1 MLTLAVALALATA
14 SPTRDASP
22 QARATGA
29 GDARRDTRAR
39 EILARDTFPRVVLAT
54 RDERTARRDSA
65 NRHRATAMGEVR
77 GRVIDAGADVPLAA
91 ASLTIEGNGATRL
104 ATSALDGAFAFAG
117 VSPGRYTLV
126 VVRTAYR
133 PTRLGIVVPEG
144 SALVLDVQLTRLPVA
159 LAPMLVQASRD
170 DEPALAPGF
179 EAPATRYADGASS
192 SRAATLLASPG
203 GMSSALLG
211 VLPSRRP
218 TDPGGNR
225 DGRTL
230 FIWGA
235 KDAGARV
242 TLDGVP
248 LGAPLH
254 LGGLLPVVDE
264 DLMAPAR
271 MWSGGAP
278 ARYDGGTDYVLDLRT
293 RAANRDSL
301 RLWGTFDVLS
311 ERIGGELP
319 IGEGGSLLAGAR
331 RVHDGS
337 LARRAGADPDYGY
350 GDGLVRLQLR
360 PSAGHELRATAF
372 ITNEALELPRDQ
384 GRDEARWG
392 NRAGALAWERTR
404 SSHGTLVR
412 AGLSDAI
419 IDLPLL
425 TLRDG
430 HLRADARRL
439 SLLAEQRWGGTRAV
453 TALGAEA
460 ERFDVQRAIDGDSLG
475 GSIPAP
481 PKEGPPCG
489 VTAACS
495 VAPNAARVTGTTTG
509 LYVDHR
515 RLVASWLQ
523 LGVGLR
529 GVIAPGMR
537 EGSRALLL
545 PRLALEATPSSG
557 STVRVGVGSF
567 SRAATL
573 FDEANGVTVLQ
584 STGLAAA
591 AGADGAWMSQSTA
604 TQFEVG
610 ASQRWTHALLG
621 VVAYWQRPQVT
632 GLGQS
637 ALRHRGVD
645 ATWQYARG
653 VTSFTASYSRVNREI
668 RSWDADTSA
677 ELLTTRLEQVASLGA
692 ATHVWKVHGS
702 LSASYAHG
710 LSFASV
716 VLERPNRA
724 NTSGTP
730 SDLTGVGGASAP
742 PTIPPQRSFLRVDA
756 SISGRICVAGPS
768 CRLVLAPYARVL
780 NALDRR
786 DAIFFYRESPAR
798 NANRLGWVP
807 ALLSLGLRVDVARD
821 R

>member
-1 MLTLAVALALATA
+1 
-14 SPTRDASP
+14 
-22 QARATGA
+22 
-29 GDARRDTRAR
+29 
-39 EILARDTFPRVVLAT
+39 
-54 RDERTARRDSA
+54 
-65 NRHRATAMGEVR
+65 MGEVR

-192 SRAATLLASPG
+192 SRTATLLASPG

-242 TLDGVP
+242 TRRCP

-254 LGGLLPVVDE
+254 RRAAPRGRGTS
-264 DLMAPAR
+264 APAR
-271 MWSGGAP
+271 MAWWSAP
-278 ARYDGGTDYVLDLRT
+278 RATAGPWLDLHARGS
-293 RAANRDSL
+293 RLVAAV
-301 RLWGTFDVLS
+301 TFDVLS
-311 ERIGGELP
+311 ERRGAP
-319 IGEGGSLLAGAR
+319 AGEGGSLLAGAR

-460 ERFDVQRAIDGDSLG
+460 EPSMCSAIDGSLG

-495 VAPNAARVTGTTTG
+495 VAPNAARVTGTTTA

-610 ASQRWTHALLG
+610 RRNAGRTAGRRGLL
-621 VVAYWQRPQVT
+621 AAPAVT
-632 GLGQS
+632 GQAS

-645 ATWQYARG
+645 ATGSTR
-653 VTSFTASYSRVNREI
+653 VASVVHGELLRMFREI
-668 RSWDADTSA
+668 RYWDADTSA
-677 ELLTTRLEQVASLGA
+677 ELLTTRLRAGRLARATAYDGCCGIGA
-692 ATHVWKVHGS
+692 HDFVRVGV
-702 LSASYAHG
+702 LSVRTG
-710 LSFASV
+710 
-716 VLERPNRA
+716 P
-724 NTSGTP
+724 TSGTE
-730 SDLTGVGGASAP
+730 SDLTGVGGASAYDNL
-742 PTIPPQRSFLRVDA
+742 QRSFLRSMLRSAGA
-756 SISGRICVAGPS
+756 SVWPGPS
-768 CRLVLAPYARVL
+768 MPAGAGAMPRH

-786 DAIFFYRESPAR
+786 GAIFAIASRRRATRIGRFGSRCSRSAFAGAAIAGGAGRQRSLVRVERAAR
-798 NANRLGWVP
+798 AGYDAFVRRSLAGSTTGSRLRRPFTRSTPTG
-807 ALLSLGLRVDVARD
+807 AGRRS
-821 R
+821 